1 MKKAPKILS
10 IKSDK
15 AELITVENFLAEIFE
30 ENKLPKKNFNKV
42 LVCVCEAVLNSIEHG
57 NRNDSR
63 KKVIIALDYF
73 NQTIDIKI
81 QDEGDGF
88 DYAAIEDPTLKKNIK
103 KEAGRGIHIIKSLC
117 NEIEFKNRGKCVRFK
132 LNVSE

>member
-15 AELITVENFLAEIFE
+15 AELDKVENFLAEIFE
-30 ENKLPKKNFNKV
+30 ENNLPKKNFNKV
-42 LVCVCEAVLNSIEHG
+42 LLCVCEAVLNSIEHG